1 MCCLITPDETDG
13 DRSSQFCNISLS
25 PLSLYSADVQRSLSV
40 APYLET
46 AQCWEHP
53 PVNLVK

>member
-1 MCCLITPDETDG
+1 MRQMVTEVL
-13 DRSSQFCNISLS
+13 SSVISLSLLS

-46 AQCWEHP
+46 AQWWEHP